1 MIHVL
6 ALSGSLRASSV
17 NTALL
22 RACARL
28 TPADMNVTLFEAMD
42 QIPLFNPDN
51 EGHETSAVLLLR
63 EALKN
68 ADAVIIASPEY
79 AHGVTGVI
87 KNALD
92 WVVGS
97 GELEAKPLALLNAS
111 KRSTYAPA
119 ALRETLTIMGAH
131 VLDSGSPT
139 LSLSSNQVSEEQAL
153 AMPDVTTALQGMLSA
168 LAQAIEVRALECNAP

>member
-6 ALSGSLRASSV
+6 ALSGSLRAASV

-28 TPADMNVTLFEAMD
+28 TPPDMNVTLFEAMD

-92 WVVGS
+92 WIVGS

-111 KRSTYAPA
+111 KRSTHAPA

-168 LAQAIEVRALECNAP
+168 LAQAIEVRALECNAL